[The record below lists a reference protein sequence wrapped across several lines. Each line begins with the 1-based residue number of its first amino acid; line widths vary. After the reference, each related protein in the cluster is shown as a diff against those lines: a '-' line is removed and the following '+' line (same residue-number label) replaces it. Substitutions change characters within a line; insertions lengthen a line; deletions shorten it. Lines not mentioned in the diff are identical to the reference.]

1 MNFKIIFAVI
11 GLILS
16 MVYSAQSAGICIQRL
31 ACGSDGKVYPT
42 PCDLE
47 EAQKSN
53 PNLHEVPCGGGA
65 SK

>member
-16 MVYSAQSAGICIQRL
+16 MVYSAQCYEMCIDRI
-31 ACGSDGKVYPT
+31 ACGSDGEVYPN
-42 PCDLE
+42 PCELE
-47 EAQKSN
+47 EAQESN
-53 PNLHEVPCGGGA
+53 PSLHEVPCGSAA